1 MAKNILYIKEWAT
14 KKFAET
20 SKVLEGFK
28 KEEENKEMGFQF
40 YLLANQFE
48 RKWKAMYLHIEY
60 NRILSV
66 IDEHPSYLENVI
78 DRLQYQ
84 LLECKPMRSS
94 TDPITNI
101 TSIWETEMQQIL
113 LKEYKSIIDKA
124 NREGE

>member
-1 MAKNILYIKEWAT
+1 MAKNIPYIKEWAT
-14 KKFAET
+14 KKLAET

-60 NRILSV
+60 TRLLSV
-66 IDEHPSYLENVI
+66 IDENNTYLENVI

-124 NREGE
+124 NKEGK

>member
-1 MAKNILYIKEWAT
+1 MAKNISYIKEWAT
-14 KKFAET
+14 KKLAEAST
-20 SKVLEGFK
+20 KLERFK
-28 KEEENKEMGFQF
+28 EDEQDIVGVQF
-40 YLLANQFE
+40 YLLTAQFE
-48 RKWKAMYLHIEY
+48 QKWKTMYLHIEY

-101 TSIWETEMQQIL
+101 TSLWETEMQQTL

-124 NREGE
+124 NKEGE